1 MFRLI
6 PLAFL
11 CAAGCISAPLDRAR
25 VEAIN
30 EALSNRTAIAKKCGI
45 AESDRAV
52 AFQHAASK
60 RLDPAARSQL
70 AEASARIIADA
81 QAEEAE
87 YICTPEM
94 FEQSQAAADQ
104 AQAEWA
110 EISRAN

>member
-11 CAAGCISAPLDRAR
+11 CAAGCASNPLDQTQVA
-25 VEAIN
+25 AIN

-45 AESDRAV
+45 AEPDRSAS
-52 AFQHAASK
+52 FQSAASK
-60 RLDPAARSQL
+60 RLDPAVRSRL